1 MAKFKTVEEKNFAIA
16 KKVMPAGK
24 VTCNAVRRSR
34 DAYCQLPG
42 VAEFARCKI
51 HGGGATSGALDI
63 FKQAVPFE
71 QAQKLE
77 ILINDT
83 LSMDNELATGKSL
96 LVQEIETFHRMS
108 HYLNKFME
116 TIPVKPFTDSEDF
129 EKEIQVYNAA
139 INFHSEMIEIAEKRK
154 SKSLRDAMS
163 LIKILSDGIS
173 KNSKIKEGNKFQL
186 DVKQISKLLKV
197 QLEAH
202 QVCQGCPRLKSV
214 VEYIKEHTKDIPLNP
229 TMGKKT
235 KEAIGRRA
243 YNDMVTEVDKIAE
256 EMQPVDIDAEIVE

>member
-1 MAKFKTVEEKNFAIA
+1 MAKFKSVSEKNFAMA
-16 KKVMPAGK
+16 QAPMPAGK
-24 VTCNAVRRSR
+24 TTCNAIRSSR

-42 VAEFARCKI
+42 VAEFARCRV
-51 HGGGATSGALDI
+51 HGGGTNSKALDI
-63 FKQAVPFE
+63 FKQSVPFE

-83 LSMDNELATGKSL
+83 LSMDNELATGKTL
-96 LVQEIETFHRMS
+96 LVQEIETFHRMT
-108 HYLNKFME
+108 HYINKFME

-139 INFHSEMIEIAEKRK
+139 INFHSEILELAEKRRT
-154 SKSLRDAMS
+154 KSLRDAMA

-173 KNSKIKEGNKFQL
+173 KNSKIKEGSKFQL

-202 QVCQGCPRLKSV
+202 QVCQGCPRLKKV

-229 TMGKKT
+229 TMSKKT
-235 KEAIGRRA
+235 KDAIGRRA
-243 YNDMVTEVDKIAE
+243 YNDMVTEVDKIIE
-256 EMQPVDIDAEIVE
+256 DVPPVDIDAEIR